1 LRAHLARQ
9 AAVGKG
15 LKGVSSLGAIGP
27 NAKQAVPA
35 LRAAL
40 GDDENEVRTQ
50 AEEAL
55 KLIGP

>member
-1 LRAHLARQ
+1 M
-9 AAVGKG
+9 
-15 LKGVSSLGAIGP
+15 KGVSSLGAIGP